1 MELTALPQ
9 KKQQKNLKAP
19 FKTSLKRHSSLE
31 KIDYKYGYFFI
42 LPMLIGFTIF
52 VIAPLIATI
61 YLSFCDYSLIKG
73 MSWCGMK
80 NYIKLFTNDPTFV
93 VAVKNTL
100 YFTVLLIPSNLV
112 LCLGLA
118 MLLHKNIKGVGFFR
132 TAIFTPYVTNIVS
145 WALVWKFMLQS
156 DGGFINMLL
165 NAFGLE
171 GTNWLYTTNLV
182 IPIVVLVTLLKG
194 FGMNTIIFIG
204 ALQEV
209 APMYYEAASL
219 DGASK
224 RQQFW
229 HITLP
234 MISPTIFLII
244 IITMI
249 GSLKVFAQVN
259 VLTQGGPGTASYV
272 LVYYIYQVAFKMNKF
287 GYGSAISVVLFV
299 VIMGLTLLQWSVRKK
314 WVYYED

>member
-1 MELTALPQ
+1 M
-9 KKQQKNLKAP
+9 
-19 FKTSLKRHSSLE
+19 KTNSVGAAVRKEKRAKHSLQR
-31 KIDYKYGYFFI
+31 IDYKYGFGFI
-42 LPMLIGFTIF
+42 TPMLIGFTVF
-52 VIAPLIATI
+52 VIAPLIATV

-73 MSWCGMK
+73 MSWCGWE
-80 NYIKLFTNDPTFV
+80 NYVKLFTNDPTFLISI
-93 VAVKNTL
+93 KNTL
-100 YFTVLLIPSNLV
+100 YFTILLIPSSLV

-118 MLLHKNIKGVGFFR
+118 MLLFKNIKGIGFFR

-145 WALVWKFMLQS
+145 WALVWKFMLQN
-156 DGGFINMLL
+156 DGGFINMVL

-171 GTNWLYTTNLV
+171 GTNWLYNTHLV

-209 APMYYEAASL
+209 PALYYEAASL

-224 RQQFW
+224 RQQFFK
-229 HITLP
+229 ITLP

-249 GSLKVFAQVN
+249 GSLKVFAQIN

-272 LVYYIYQVAFKMNKF
+272 LVYYIYQIAFKMNKF
-287 GYGSAISVVLFV
+287 GYGSAISVILFI
-299 VIMGLTLLQWSVRKK
+299 VILGLTLLQWSVRKK

>member
-1 MELTALPQ
+1 MEKANKTPAKRRRHALQ
-9 KKQQKNLKAP
+9 H
-19 FKTSLKRHSSLE
+19 R
-31 KIDYKYGYFFI
+31 DYKYGFGFI
-42 LPMLIGFTIF
+42 APMLAGFSVF
-52 VIAPLIATI
+52 VIAPLAATV

-73 MSWCGMK
+73 MAWCGLD
-80 NYIKLFTNDPTFV
+80 NYIKLFTNDPTFL

-100 YFTVLLIPSNLV
+100 WFTVLLIPSNLV

-118 MLLHKNIKGVGFFR
+118 MLLYKNIRGVGFFR
-132 TAIFTPYVTNIVS
+132 TAIFTPYVTNVVS
-145 WALVWKFMLQS
+145 WALVWQFMLQS
-156 DGGFINMLL
+156 DGGFINMVL
-165 NAFGLE
+165 NMFGLQ
-171 GTNWLYTTNLV
+171 GTNWLYSTRLV

-209 APMYYEAASL
+209 PAMYYEAASL

-224 RQQFW
+224 RQQFFR
-229 HITLP
+229 ITLP

-249 GSLKVFAQVN
+249 GSLKVFAQIN

-272 LVYYIYQVAFKMNKF
+272 MVYYIYQVAFKMNKF
-287 GYGSAISVVLFV
+287 GYGSALSVILFL
-299 VIMGLTLLQWSVRKK
+299 VIMGLTLAQWSIRKK

>member
-1 MELTALPQ
+1 M
-9 KKQQKNLKAP
+9 
-19 FKTSLKRHSSLE
+19 KTNSVGAAVRKEKRAKHSLQR
-31 KIDYKYGYFFI
+31 IDYKYGFGFI
-42 LPMLIGFTIF
+42 TPMLIGFTVF
-52 VIAPLIATI
+52 VIAPLIATV

-73 MSWCGMK
+73 MSWCGVE
-80 NYIKLFTNDPTFV
+80 NYVKLFTNDPTFLISIQ
-93 VAVKNTL
+93 NTL
-100 YFTVLLIPSNLV
+100 YFTILLIPSNLV

-118 MLLHKNIKGVGFFR
+118 MLLFKNIKGIGFFR

-145 WALVWKFMLQS
+145 WALVWKFMLQN
-156 DGGFINMLL
+156 DGGFINMVL

-171 GTNWLYTTNLV
+171 GTNWLYNTHLV

-204 ALQEV
+204 ALQDV
-209 APMYYEAASL
+209 PAMYYEAASL

-224 RQQFW
+224 RQQFFK
-229 HITLP
+229 ITLP

-249 GSLKVFAQVN
+249 GSLKVFAQIN

-272 LVYYIYQVAFKMNKF
+272 LVYYIYQIAFKMNKF
-287 GYGSAISVVLFV
+287 GYGSAISVILFV
-299 VIMGLTLLQWSVRKK
+299 VILGLTLLQWSVRKK